1 MQTFDKIIRKCRELG
16 GEYPDVVFIGGVA
29 VYLHASSAGT
39 GVPPEASHDA
49 DFMVS
54 VFDYGAIKD
63 AEEVTANPRL
73 GKHQMLS
80 GGVEFDVYVDRWN
93 KLIVP
98 YAEVATYSVTV
109 EGVRVASLEHLLV
122 LKLEALGKRGHT
134 RKGDKDRG
142 DVVQLGLMIGRK
154 SRGKLLEPY
163 LREDHL
169 ESLVSLAG
177 SAVFYELCGGD
188 AHDARRV
195 REAFTV
201 FVGTLA

>member
-1 MQTFDKIIRKCRELG
+1 MQTFDKVIRECRELG
-16 GEYPDVVFIGGVA
+16 ESYPDAVFIGGVA
-29 VYLHASSAGT
+29 VYLHASHAGT
-39 GVPPEASHDA
+39 GVPPEVSHDA

-54 VFDYGAIKD
+54 VLDYGALKD
-63 AEEVTANPRL
+63 VEEVTANPRL

-93 KLIVP
+93 KLVVP
-98 YAEVATYSVTV
+98 YDEVASYSAVV

-142 DVVQLGLMIGRK
+142 DVVQLGLMLGR
-154 SRGKLLEPY
+154 RARENLLAPY
-163 LREDHL
+163 FRQDYL
-169 ESLVSLAG
+169 ESLLTVAG
-177 SAVFYELCGGD
+177 SALFYELCGGN

-195 REAFTV
+195 RESFTD
-201 FVGTLA
+201 FVGTLS